1 MNPVIQREF
10 FGILRSP
17 KAFAALLILTTAFS
31 VAVLMRWPSDA
42 KVDLSGEQ
50 SIGVFRVFGY
60 GLLAG
65 VVFLVPAFP
74 AASIV
79 KEKNEGTL
87 ALLLNSP
94 LTPGSIYLGKLAGVL
109 LFSLLVLLASLPAAA
124 ACFAMGGI
132 DLKGGLGLLYFVLVL
147 LVIQYATLGM
157 MVSSFVQSTDAG
169 VRVTYGIVLSLC
181 FLTLVP
187 HAFYQG
193 ETGTLPVIAQ
203 WLRYLSPLPV
213 IMRILDHDAVTSQGL
228 LEAPRGTLE
237 FIWITIGTWLV
248 FAAITMS
255 RLNYRI
261 FDRARAQGVM
271 TDDRNLASRMARRMF
286 FVVDPQRRK
295 SGIPWYLNPVM
306 VKEFRCRRFGRSQW
320 LLRLVAGC
328 ALTSMLLTF
337 AAATSVV
344 SWGVETI
351 GGLMVFLQ
359 VVLVVVLTP
368 SLTAG
373 LISGERDSGGW
384 ELLRITPL
392 SSFKIVRGKLLSVVW
407 TLLLVLMAT
416 LPGYLVMIYI
426 QPTMWL
432 QVNYVLICLAWTAVY
447 TLAVG
452 AAVGSLFR
460 NTAVATT
467 SSYVAVMSLFLIP
480 MLIWLGRD
488 APFGHDT
495 VQRALLINPVGAA
508 LSVIEA
514 PGFTG
519 YVLFPAAWW
528 VAGGVSALMFLV
540 FGVQVWRL
548 TRPV

>member
-17 KAFAALLILTTAFS
+17 KAFATLLILTTAFS
-31 VAVLMRWPSDA
+31 IAVLMRWPSDA
-42 KVDLSGEQ
+42 KVDLSGAQ

-65 VVFLVPAFP
+65 VIFLVPAFP
-74 AASIV
+74 ASSIV
-79 KEKNEGTL
+79 REKNKGTL

-94 LTPGSIYLGKLAGVL
+94 LKPTSIYLGKLAGVL

-124 ACFAMGGI
+124 ACFAMGGV
-132 DLKGGLGLLYFVLVL
+132 DLIRGLGLLYVVLML
-147 LVIQYATLGM
+147 LVIQYATLGLL
-157 MVSSFVQSTDAG
+157 VSSYVQSADAG
-169 VRVTYGIVLSLC
+169 VRVTYGVVLGLC

-193 ETGTLPVIAQ
+193 GEGWLPWIAQ

-213 IMRILDHDAVTSQGL
+213 IMRIMGQGSMTSQGL
-228 LEAPRGTLE
+228 MEAPRGTFE
-237 FIWITIGTWLV
+237 FVGLTIATWIG
-248 FAAITMS
+248 FAAVTLS

-271 TDDRNLASRMARRMF
+271 TEDRELSSRMARRLF

-295 SGIPWYLNPVM
+295 SGIPWYMNPVM

-328 ALTSMLLTF
+328 ALVSMLLTF

-359 VVLVVVLTP
+359 VILVIVLTP

-373 LISGERDSGGW
+373 LISGERESGGW
-384 ELLRITPL
+384 DLLRITPL
-392 SSFKIVRGKLLSVVW
+392 SSFKIVRGKLLSVIW

-426 QPTMWL
+426 KPVMWL
-432 QVNYVLICLAWTAVY
+432 QVNLVLICLAWTAVY

-460 NTAVATT
+460 NTAIATT
-467 SSYVAVMSLFLIP
+467 SSYVAVMSLFLTP
-480 MLIWLGRD
+480 MLVWLGRD

-495 VQRALLINPVGAA
+495 VQWALLINPVGAA
-508 LSVIEA
+508 LSVIES
-514 PGFTG
+514 PGFTN
-519 YVLFPAAWW
+519 YDLLPAAWW
-528 VAGGVSALMFLV
+528 VAGGVSAFMVLV

>member
-17 KAFAALLILTTAFS
+17 KAFAALLALTVAFS
-31 VAVLMRWPSDA
+31 LAVLMRWPSDA

-74 AASIV
+74 ASSIV
-79 KEKNEGTL
+79 REKNSGTL

-94 LTPGSIYLGKLAGVL
+94 LTPVSIYVGKLAGVL
-109 LFSLLVLLASLPAAA
+109 LFSLLVLVSSLPAAA
-124 ACFAMGGI
+124 ACYAMGGV
-132 DLKGGLGLLYFVLVL
+132 DLVGGIGLLYLVL
-147 LVIQYATLGM
+147 ALLVVQYATLGLF
-157 MVSSFVQSTDAG
+157 VSSHVQSADAG
-169 VRVTYGIVLSLC
+169 VRITYGIVLGLC

-193 ETGTLPVIAQ
+193 GTGWMAEISQ

-213 IMRILDHDAVTSQGL
+213 IMRTMGQGSL
-228 LEAPRGTLE
+228 ASRGLMEGGGGTLE
-237 FIWITIGTWLV
+237 FIFLTIGSWLV
-248 FAAITMS
+248 FGIATLT

-261 FDRARAQGVM
+261 YDRSRAQGVM
-271 TDDRNLASRMARRMF
+271 TDDRQLSSRMARRLL

-295 SGIPWYLNPVM
+295 AGIPWYLNPVM

-328 ALTSMLLTF
+328 ALVSMLLTF

-359 VVLVVVLTP
+359 VILVVVLTP

-392 SSFKIVRGKLLSVVW
+392 SPFKIVRGKLLSVVW

-426 QPTMWL
+426 KPVMWL
-432 QVNYVLICLAWTAVY
+432 QVNLVLICLAWTAVY

-467 SSYVAVMSLFLIP
+467 TSYVTVMSLFLIP
-480 MLIWLGRD
+480 FLVWLGRD
-488 APFGHDT
+488 APFGHET
-495 VQRALLINPVGAA
+495 VETVLLLNPVGAA
-508 LSVIEA
+508 LSVIES
-514 PGFTG
+514 PGFTN
-519 YVLFPAAWW
+519 YDLLPAAWW
-528 VAGGVSALMFLV
+528 VAGAVSGFMFLV

-548 TRPV
+548 TRAV